1 LPFAYDPSDNLT
13 SGRGFSF
20 GYNANNQ
27 ITNSGFGYDV
37 NGNATLFNN
46 VGHVYDYEN
55 RVLQAGFIQADYR
68 PDGKRAWK
76 QPGDRST
83 RTYYVYD
90 GGRVILEFNPANG
103 FYQAYAY
110 GANGLAC
117 SERQDGHLVYAFDPA
132 GNLVHRL
139 RDGTVLSNSW
149 FDSYGGLLYDDSATG
164 VRPYPS
170 PDSVG
175 YQGQWGAYTDV
186 ENRALHLRGDYYSAA
201 YARWLTRQSAG
212 VNEYSAGVNPVHS
225 WVDPLQDLLSL
236 VGVFDPTGAVD
247 VVNAVGYALRGKWGS
262 AAVTALGI
270 IPYVGDVAKAGK
282 AGHAVAALA
291 KQGARQ
297 AARNAAEQT
306 FSRFMSKAGLQVVQ
320 ETGLLRGGRLGET
333 YFTVNRYR
341 TGRSAMRYL
350 SLPNPP
356 KVRLDF
362 KVLNQP
368 RTYGPRVVE
377 PKYGQLGGGT
387 ELWTVDEPV
396 RVRIL
401 HIVELVP

>member
-1 LPFAYDPSDNLT
+1 
-13 SGRGFSF
+13 
-20 GYNANNQ
+20 
-27 ITNSGFGYDV
+27 V

-68 PDGKRAWK
+68 QDGKRAWK

-90 GGRVILEFNPANG
+90 GERVILEFNPANG

-110 GANGLAC
+110 GANGLSC

-186 ENRALHLRGDYYSAA
+186 ENRALHLRLDYYSAA

-282 AGHAVAALA
+282 AGHAVALA
-291 KQGARQ
+291 TRGARQ
-297 AARNAAEQT
+297 AARGAEGASQRAIVIGENMNRVRNAA
-306 FSRFMSKAGLQVVQ
+306 KALGASYYRAWRIEPFDAQRA
-320 ETGLLRGGRLGET
+320 LRRNEAWI
-333 YFTVNRYR
+333 RR
-341 TGRSAMRYL
+341 
-350 SLPNPP
+350 
-356 KVRLDF
+356 KVREGYLIYDIGIDLARDYRSPF
-362 KVLNQP
+362 YAMERRVL
-368 RTYGPRVVE
+368 REMGVE
-377 PKYGQLGGGT
+377 P
-387 ELWTVDEPV
+387 
-396 RVRIL
+396 
-401 HIVELVP
+401 VPIYWPPSDSLRLFSGH

>member
-90 GGRVILEFNPANG
+90 GERVILEFNPANG

-117 SERQDGHLVYAFDPA
+117 SERQDGHMVYAFDPA

-139 RDGTVLSNSW
+139 RYGTVLSNSW
-149 FDSYGGLLYDDSATG
+149 FDSYGGLLYDDSETG
-164 VRPYPS
+164 VKPYPS

-175 YQGQWGAYTDV
+175 YRGQWGAYTDV
-186 ENRALHLRGDYYSAA
+186 ESRAYAQYLRWVFVDGDYYHPLTGTF
-201 YARWLTRQSAG
+201 LTRRSAG
-212 VNEYSAGVNPVHS
+212 TNEYSAGVNPVDS
-225 WVDPLQDLLSL
+225 WADVVQDILDL
-236 VGVFDPTGAVD
+236 VGVIDPTGVVD

-270 IPYVGDVAKAGK
+270 IPYVGDVAKAG
-282 AGHAVAALA
+282 HTAATLTR
-291 KQGARQ
+291 GARQ
-297 AARNAAEQT
+297 A
-306 FSRFMSKAGLQVVQ
+306 SRELKPVVI
-320 ETGLLRGGRLGET
+320 GE
-333 YFTVNRYR
+333 NMKKR
-341 TGRSAMRYL
+341 
-350 SLPNPP
+350 
-356 KVRLDF
+356 
-362 KVLNQP
+362 
-368 RTYGPRVVE
+368 VE
-377 PKYGQLGGGT
+377 PYARRIGAETINDWLAGRKWTL
-387 ELWTVDEPV
+387 ELNAV
-396 RVRIL
+396 
-401 HIVELVP
+401 

>member
-1 LPFAYDPSDNLT
+1 
-13 SGRGFSF
+13 
-20 GYNANNQ
+20 
-27 ITNSGFGYDV
+27 
-37 NGNATLFNN
+37 
-46 VGHVYDYEN
+46 
-55 RVLQAGFIQADYR
+55 
-68 PDGKRAWK
+68 
-76 QPGDRST
+76 
-83 RTYYVYD
+83 
-90 GGRVILEFNPANG
+90 VILEFNPANG
-103 FYQAYAY
+103 FHQAYAY

-175 YQGQWGAYTDV
+175 YRGQWGAYTDV
-186 ENRALHLRGDYYSAA
+186 ESRAYAQYLRWVFVDGDYYHPLTGTF
-201 YARWLTRQSAG
+201 LTRRSAG
-212 VNEYSAGVNPVHS
+212 TNEYSAGVNPVDS
-225 WVDPLQDLLSL
+225 WADVVQDILNL
-236 VGVFDPTGAVD
+236 VGVVDPTGVVD

-320 ETGLLRGGRLGET
+320 ETGLLRSGRLGET

-356 KVRLDF
+356 EVRLDF